1 MHALHA
7 HSNTP
12 FLARAIRALPLAV
25 LLGCT
30 LNAMAQPASIS
41 VDEAVRLSL
50 ASDARVQSS
59 RWDALAAAAKA
70 EEAQRRQL
78 PSFSLS
84 AGYTRLSDVKSS
96 ISFGPTTMEIDSLD
110 NVFSLAANMQYPVFA
125 GYRLRESVALAQL
138 QSRGKEISLAMVRRA
153 LDFETRRAYWEAV
166 RSTYNVRMLE
176 ENLNLMQNNLE
187 VVQHQLAQGTV
198 INADLLTAQMRR
210 DQAEIDL
217 GNARTTQQRAFLSLA
232 SLVAQDGDAAPAG
245 NPSALLALVSAPD
258 TTPEQ
263 AGPGQPLAGPI
274 DPDGLIAS
282 ALRLRPEVQ
291 ASALAV
297 DMAEHGK
304 KLAEAPLYPTVN
316 LTGNYTLADPN
327 QRVAFQSDPWKFT
340 GTWSLGVAV
349 SWDIGGIPAN
359 LLEKQAQEYGIEKA
373 RADVSRQ
380 EELIRLDVGSCA
392 LAYEQAR
399 HDAALVA
406 RMLDQAKE
414 NERVVQQRSKAGTAS
429 SSDLLAASIA
439 RLRSE
444 FSIVNKQIDLQIA
457 AADLCRA
464 AALADVE

>member
-1 MHALHA
+1 MHVR
-7 HSNTP
+7 SNTRLMARSIRP
-12 FLARAIRALPLAV
+12 LTLAVFLACALGAS
-25 LLGCT
+25 
-30 LNAMAQPASIS
+30 AQTAPIS

-59 RWDALAAAAKA
+59 HWDALAAAAKA
-70 EEAQRRQL
+70 EEAKRRQL
-78 PSFSLS
+78 PSVTLS

-96 ISFGPTTMEIDSLD
+96 ISLGPTTMVLDSLD
-110 NVFSLAANMQYPVFA
+110 NVFSLAATMQYPVFA
-125 GYRLRESVALAQL
+125 GYRLRESTALAQL
-138 QSRGKEISLAMVRRA
+138 QSRGKEISLSMVRRA

-187 VVQHQLAQGTV
+187 VSQHQLAQGTA
-198 INADLLTAQMRR
+198 INADLLLAQMRR

-217 GNARTTQQRAFLSLA
+217 GNAKTMQQRAFLSLA
-232 SLVAQDGDAAPAG
+232 SLVAQDGDTMLAA
-245 NPSALLALVSAPD
+245 NPSALLALASAPD

-263 AGPGQPLAGPI
+263 AGPGQLLAGPI
-274 DPDGLIAS
+274 DQEALIAL
-282 ALRLRPEVQ
+282 ALRRRPELQ

-297 DMAEHGK
+297 DIAEHSK
-304 KLAEAPLYPTVN
+304 KLAEAPLYPSVN

-327 QRVAFQSDPWKFT
+327 QRVAFQSDPWQFT
-340 GTWSLGVAV
+340 GTWSLGVSV

-359 LLEKQAQEYGIEKA
+359 LLEKQAQEYGIDKG
-373 RADVSRQ
+373 RADASRQ
-380 EELIRLDVGSCA
+380 EELVRLDVRSCA
-392 LAYEQAR
+392 LAYEQTR
-399 HDAALVA
+399 HDATLVA

-414 NERVVQQRSKAGTAS
+414 NERVVQQRSRAGTAS
-429 SSDLLAASIA
+429 SSDLLAAQIA